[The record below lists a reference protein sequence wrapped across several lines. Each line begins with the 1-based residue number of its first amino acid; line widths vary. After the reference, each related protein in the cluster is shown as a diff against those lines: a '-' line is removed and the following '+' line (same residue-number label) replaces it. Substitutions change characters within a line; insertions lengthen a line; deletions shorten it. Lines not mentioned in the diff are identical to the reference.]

1 MTTSGDG
8 GGSGA
13 GGAEEVERY
22 KVDGVT
28 YGVHRAATIFPSL
41 TEREFDEL
49 VKDVAKNGLRE
60 PVCVRG
66 LEIVDGRNRLRAALE
81 AGTPVRFE
89 VIGDDVDLYG
99 FVASKNLHRRHLTPS
114 QLAMIALD
122 LVRLSAEERE
132 LHMRREGAEKAN
144 HASGAD
150 SGSAGA
156 ASSGDRPP
164 ASGMVQSPPSAEAGT
179 AAQQPG
185 PASTTENASG
195 GQHARPATGGSPSGQ
210 LSRLPPA
217 PSQQV
222 KPRPPSSAP
231 EPLTQKRAADAL
243 GVSRRTVSRA
253 AGIVKKTPDLEA
265 AVRDGTLTLG
275 DADAIRSLTKE
286 EREQAIEDVK
296 AGKSRT
302 AKRAVSPP
310 NPGNPTLKDTTAAE
324 PQASGVAA
332 GEGPSQP
339 PPGLAAAITRHEQP
353 GTVAAD
359 LLSPDVVLQSVRLAL
374 GNIDLAPCSSEAAQ
388 KMVRARTWCGAGKD
402 GLTRP
407 WKGSVHVFPPQDSV
421 SAFVVK
427 LLEELDAGRVTR
439 AALLAPLDLTES
451 WPDRILAHERLSLVV
466 IDNGRG
472 RYRLEGTT
480 DTRTPA
486 GRMTLFLF
494 GINEPA
500 AGLLDKLGAW
510 GHVLLANGRGAT
522 PTQRIVSGAKGL
534 WHKATQM

>member
-13 GGAEEVERY
+13 DGSEEVERY

-28 YGVHRAATIFPSL
+28 YGVHRAATIFPFL

-60 PVCVRG
+60 PVYVRG

-185 PASTTENASG
+185 PGSTTENASG

-253 AGIVKKTPDLEA
+253 AGIVKKTPDLE
-265 AVRDGTLTLG
+265 VL
-275 DADAIRSLTKE
+275 AI
-286 EREQAIEDVK
+286 
-296 AGKSRT
+296 G
-302 AKRAVSPP
+302 
-310 NPGNPTLKDTTAAE
+310 
-324 PQASGVAA
+324 
-332 GEGPSQP
+332 
-339 PPGLAAAITRHEQP
+339 
-353 GTVAAD
+353 
-359 LLSPDVVLQSVRLAL
+359 
-374 GNIDLAPCSSEAAQ
+374 
-388 KMVRARTWCGAGKD
+388 
-402 GLTRP
+402 
-407 WKGSVHVFPPQDSV
+407 
-421 SAFVVK
+421 
-427 LLEELDAGRVTR
+427 
-439 AALLAPLDLTES
+439 
-451 WPDRILAHERLSLVV
+451 
-466 IDNGRG
+466 
-472 RYRLEGTT
+472 
-480 DTRTPA
+480 
-486 GRMTLFLF
+486 
-494 GINEPA
+494 
-500 AGLLDKLGAW
+500 
-510 GHVLLANGRGAT
+510 
-522 PTQRIVSGAKGL
+522 
-534 WHKATQM
+534 